1 MSGQFAR
8 NKADQLLKKFHIT
21 ECPIDVEQLARRL
34 DLFVLHEKLG
44 PELSGLLIKKQQG
57 TFICVNAKH
66 PASRRRFTIAHE
78 IGHYI
83 LGHQLEAGEHVH
95 VDEGNYISARGPRA
109 ATGLD
114 PKEVEANQF
123 AAALLM
129 PVEAVKRAA
138 AKVRGRA
145 PRLLD
150 THVEELAKRFG
161 VSEQAMTIRLDVLDL
176 L

>member
-8 NKADQLLKKFHIT
+8 NKADQLLKKFQMT
-21 ECPIDVEQLARRL
+21 ECPIDVEALARGL
-34 DLFVLHEKLG
+34 DLLVIKKDLG
-44 PELSGLLIKKQQG
+44 PELSGLLVTNKQG

-66 PASRRRFTIAHE
+66 PDSRRRFTIAHE
-78 IGHYI
+78 VGHHY

-95 VDEGNYISARGPRA
+95 VDEGNYISARGPRSA
-109 ATGLD
+109 SGLD

-129 PVEAVKRAA
+129 PADAVKRVAA
-138 AKVRGRA
+138 EVRGRT

-150 THVEELAKRFG
+150 THVEELARRFA